1 MQTKVGPPAHFIAPV
16 SGIGA
21 GLLMHGE
28 MKGIPGYIATLITDS
43 HYVSS
48 ESMAGFEPVLA
59 SAGLSSDVTSINT
72 KPKFKEILK
81 ETNQRVTPIYS

>member
-1 MQTKVGPPAHFIAPV
+1 
-16 SGIGA
+16 
-21 GLLMHGE
+21 MHGE

-48 ESMAGFEPVLA
+48 ESMAGFESVLA
-59 SAGLSSDVTSINT
+59 SAGLSSDVASINT